1 MCLLSIDVGIRNLAY
16 CMFDSSGD
24 IVDWNILN
32 LMGAE
37 PAAKTCQEIQQN
49 KAVCGKKAT
58 FEVGATCGFLN
69 ATRSY
74 APTSSAPLQPP
85 SLTGNLRSRGVAG
98 ETAPSLLTGNH
109 EAGGSQ
115 GGLAPEAHMTAQA
128 VKQSPCYCNKHAKTS
143 GFIMPTPQLAPSNLK
158 KQKINQ
164 LKQMAASLHIPIP
177 REDTRQTILTKILAF
192 LADNGLTQIKFQKA
206 NAGHA
211 DLIGI
216 GRELKRQMDNKPHF
230 RDITKV
236 IIENQISPIA
246 TRMKT
251 IQGMIAQYF
260 IMRNDAIV
268 IEFVSSSG
276 KLKGFEKQNTEVAS
290 EYSQHKKDAVFYC
303 KQFLNTEKYEKWKF
317 MMEMK
322 KKDDLADCFLQGVQG
337 DCRPPCDPP
346 AAPLP

>member
-37 PAAKTCQEIQQN
+37 PDAKLCQEIQQN

-58 FEVGATCGFLN
+58 FEAGATYGFLN

-74 APTSSAPLQPP
+74 APTSSAPPHPP

-98 ETAPSLLTGNH
+98 VVAERLIDAEHLRTAPPLLTGNH

-115 GGLAPEAHMTAQA
+115 GGRP
-128 VKQSPCYCNKHAKTS
+128 SPCYCNKHAKTS
-143 GFIMPTPQLAPSNLK
+143 GFIMPTPQLAPPNLK

-164 LKQMAASLHIPIP
+164 LKQIAASLHIPIP
-177 REDTRQTILTKILAF
+177 GEDTRQTILTKILAF
-192 LADNGLTQIKFQKA
+192 LADNCLNQIKFQKA

-230 RDITKV
+230 RDITRV
-236 IIENQISPIA
+236 VIENQISPIA

-276 KLKGFEKQNTEVAS
+276 KLKGFEKQNTDVAS

-303 KQFLNTEKYEKWKF
+303 KQLLNTEKYERWKF
-317 MMEMK
+317 MMEAK
-322 KKDDLADCFLQGVQG
+322 KKDDLADCFLQGVVSRG
-337 DCRPPCDPP
+337 NYVSPCDP
-346 AAPLP
+346 LP

>member
-1 MCLLSIDVGIRNLAY
+1 LSIDVGIRNLAY

-37 PAAKTCQEIQQN
+37 PEAKLCQEIQQN

-58 FEVGATCGFLN
+58 FEKSDA
-69 ATRSY
+69 
-74 APTSSAPLQPP
+74 
-85 SLTGNLRSRGVAG
+85 
-98 ETAPSLLTGNH
+98 
-109 EAGGSQ
+109 
-115 GGLAPEAHMTAQA
+115 
-128 VKQSPCYCNKHAKTS
+128 KCYCNKHAKTS
-143 GFIMPTPQLAPSNLK
+143 GFITPTPQLAPPNLK

-164 LKQMAASLHIPIP
+164 LKQIAASLHIPIP
-177 REDTRQTILTKILAF
+177 GEDTRQTILTKILAF
-192 LADNGLTQIKFQKA
+192 LADNCLTQIKFQKV

-303 KQFLNTEKYEKWKF
+303 KQLLATEKYEKWKF
-317 MMEMK
+317 MMEAK
-322 KKDDLADCFLQGVQG
+322 KKDDLADCFLQGAG
-337 DCRPPCDPP
+337 NLRFPCDPS
-346 AAPLP
+346 LTDVLTSK

>member
-32 LMGAE
+32 LMGSE

-58 FEVGATCGFLN
+58 FEKSDA
-69 ATRSY
+69 
-74 APTSSAPLQPP
+74 
-85 SLTGNLRSRGVAG
+85 
-98 ETAPSLLTGNH
+98 
-109 EAGGSQ
+109 
-115 GGLAPEAHMTAQA
+115 
-128 VKQSPCYCNKHAKTS
+128 KCYCNKHAKTS
-143 GFIMPTPQLAPSNLK
+143 GFIMPTPQLTSPNLK

-192 LADNGLTQIKFQKA
+192 LADNGLSQIKFQKA

-322 KKDDLADCFLQGVQG
+322 KKDDLADCFLQGVG
-337 DCRPPCDPP
+337 ETTFPPTTPFLSREP
-346 AAPLP
+346 TGS